1 MICIFLANGFEMIEA
16 LTPCDVLKR
25 AGADVKLVSVTD
37 TLAATSTHGV
47 TVGCDL
53 MLSDLDRDEIDMIIL
68 PGGMPG
74 AQNLYH
80 SEALCQLTVAHAKK
94 GKPTAAICAAP
105 FILGKLGLLSGKSAT
120 CYPGF
125 EEELKGAT
133 ATGESV
139 VTDGNITTARGM
151 GVALDFAD
159 ELVALIAG
167 EEKKRALSEAVMEKK

>member
-125 EEELKGAT
+125 EAELDSAT
-133 ATGESV
+133 VKEAGV
-139 VTDGNITTARGM
+139 VVDGNIVTAKGM
-151 GVALDFAD
+151 GVSLAFALAITTLLF
-159 ELVALIAG
+159 G
-167 EEKKRALSEAVMEKK
+167 EEKASAIAAQIMAE